1 MYFSFVICRF
11 INIFL
16 QNFRYTCEFQ
26 QNASV
31 TDSVYWVLI
40 DKKYRFGGV
49 MRIIW
54 WVIGLRSVKKWTCV
68 WPCGTVLF

>member
-1 MYFSFVICRF
+1 M
-11 INIFL
+11 FL

-26 QNASV
+26 QNA
-31 TDSVYWVLI
+31 SVYWVLI